1 MYPHRC
7 LSKDL
12 YHQYLMG
19 RAIKLY
25 EKLHK
30 DALCLLFCLAL
41 CIPLPYHTAI
51 AQEIP
56 TSNQHFTPT
65 EIWESGLPYIENY
78 TSGDYKSSPQNWA
91 FTEGSDGFL
100 YAGNTAGVLQY
111 DGATWTTIPLPNKSL
126 VRSIAASA
134 DGKIYVGG
142 VNELG
147 YLAPDAVG
155 KMQFYSLKSFLE
167 EEYQEF
173 RDVWS
178 IIVIDD
184 LVYFQFANA
193 LFRWDG
199 KAFHTWKPKEF
210 FGSTFKV
217 NNEVYIDSKG
227 DGILKIEGDSLNVI
241 PGGELVVIDRAKTEG
256 ILSHKDNNLL
266 LINARFGMSILD
278 GKKIIRFNPESNA
291 IFQKN
296 RIYKSIRLSNGDY
309 AMVTSSTG
317 LYIVNG
323 ETGAIKKR
331 IGKKQGLIS
340 DVLFSVYEDR
350 FGAIWVG
357 SDNGISRIDWA
368 SPFRSFNEF
377 NGLPERVRS
386 AMYHKARLFVDSK
399 GLYELVKN
407 DATQEINTPSFKKIE
422 GIENTIKSMLP
433 YEDDI
438 LAFNSQFTFIIDTK
452 NTLQFKERHS
462 AFTFTSVLRST
473 IDPSKIYV
481 GGLEGTLFECHYEN
495 KQWIVL
501 PEPVLQ
507 IDGSIENITETSNG
521 DLWLETNY
529 HGIYFAEKQQKKNTT
544 EKRFTLKQ
552 FDTLSGLP
560 TMTYNFLYQF
570 DDQIHVTAD
579 DGMYRFNETAQTF
592 EKDHLLNDQ
601 YTPEVNAYGYIGR
614 STDGTVWQTVR
625 EGFENKLY
633 ALREDK
639 LTEVSEFNLY
649 TDFDIYSMEFLDDIP
664 LLLGPKGML
673 AFNPSQKRP
682 SKKQFN
688 AHIRKVLVNGD
699 SLVYA
704 GAYAFAKAA
713 KEVTF
718 SHAQNNLNFE
728 YALPYFN
735 SAQNNNYQ
743 SYLEGYD
750 TSWSSWSTE
759 TKRNYTNIP
768 AGDYTFKVRS
778 KNVYNQLGDEDSY
791 RFSVQPPWYGSWLAY
806 LLYALALI
814 ALVWFISRW
823 RSKELQ
829 KKNERLEET
838 ISERTQ
844 EIQQK
849 NTVLNH
855 QTEQLVELNE
865 AKTRL
870 YSNISHE
877 FRTPLTVI
885 LGMTDTLRSNY
896 ENKVDESPK
905 KSLEMI
911 KRNGKNLLH
920 LVNELLDLAKVESG
934 SMELDLVQTDVV
946 PFIKYFSESFHSLAE
961 SKNINLTVY
970 SEIDS
975 VEMDIDVNKL
985 ASIISN
991 LLSNAIKF
999 TAPHGKIIVHLNT
1012 LKQETGNALL
1022 IKVQDNGR
1030 GLNQKDMSHL
1040 FDRFYQA
1047 SNASSE
1053 QQLGTGIGLSLTKE
1067 FVDLMQGEITVES
1080 TLEKGSTFTVQIP
1093 ITNTASKVKEAQSTM
1108 PASTNLPTGQTAV
1121 VSPTYAKELSLEE
1134 NTSDLPLVLIIEDNM
1149 DVAQYLKVCLRE
1161 KYQTM
1166 HATDGNSGIQMAY
1179 ENIPDI
1185 IISDVMM
1192 PNKNGYE
1199 VCATLKADERT
1210 DHIPIIL
1217 LTAKVSEEDRLTG
1230 LTHGADAYL
1239 AKPFNQEELFTRL
1252 DQLILV
1258 RKKLISKLEQN
1269 GFTSVLSEKVENP
1282 QTKFVQHV
1290 IKVVL
1295 AHLDDVNFGPTL
1307 LAEEM
1312 HLSESQIYRKLKSI
1326 TDKSTAVFIRS
1337 VRLQKA
1343 KELIQT
1349 SNKTVSEI
1357 AYEVGFNDPSWF
1369 SRAFKVEFGVPP
1381 SNYYK

>member
-1 MYPHRC
+1 
-7 LSKDL
+7 
-12 YHQYLMG
+12 MG
-19 RAIKLY
+19 KAIKLY
-25 EKLHK
+25 EILHK
-30 DALCLLFCLAL
+30 DALWLLIRLII
-41 CIPLPYHTAI
+41 CILLPGHFITAQNI
-51 AQEIP
+51 A
-56 TSNQHFTPT
+56 TSDQHFTPT

-91 FTEGSDGFL
+91 FTEGSNGFL
-100 YAGNTAGVLQY
+100 YAANTNGILQY
-111 DGATWTTIPLPNKSL
+111 DGATWTTIALPNKSL
-126 VRSIAASA
+126 VRSIAASEN
-134 DGKIYVGG
+134 GKIYVGG

-147 YLAPDAVG
+147 YLAPDALG
-155 KMQFYSLKSFLE
+155 KMQFYSLKSFLQ

-178 IIVIDD
+178 IIFIDD

-199 KAFHTWKPKEF
+199 KAFYAWKPKEF
-210 FGSTFKV
+210 FGSAFKV

-227 DGILKIEGDSLNVI
+227 DGILKIEGDALNVI
-241 PGGELVVIDRAKTEG
+241 PGGELVTNDRAKTEG

-266 LINARFGMSILD
+266 LINAQFGMSILD
-278 GKKIIRFNPESNA
+278 GEKIVRFNPESNA
-291 IFQKN
+291 VFEKN

-309 AMVTSSTG
+309 AMATSTRG

-386 AMYHKARLFVDSK
+386 AMYHKGRLFVDSK

-407 DATQEINTPSFKKIE
+407 NPAKEINTPSFIKIE
-422 GIENTIKSMLP
+422 GIENKITSMLP

-462 AFTFTSVLRST
+462 AFTFTSVLRSA

-481 GGLEGTLFECHYEN
+481 GGLEGSLFECYYKN
-495 KQWIVL
+495 KQWVV
-501 PEPVLQ
+501 PTEPS
-507 IDGSIENITETSNG
+507 IKINGSIESITETSDG
-521 DLWLETNY
+521 DLWLRTNY
-529 HGIYFAEKQQKKNTT
+529 HGLYFAEKQPQKTTT

-560 TMTYNFLYQF
+560 TMSYNFLYKF
-570 DDQIHVTAD
+570 DDQIHVTAA
-579 DGMYRFNETAQTF
+579 DGMYRFNKTAQIF
-592 EKDHLLNDQ
+592 EKDSLLNDQ
-601 YTPEVNAYGYIGR
+601 YPSEVNAYGYMGR
-614 STDGTVWQTVR
+614 SADGTIWQTVR
-625 EGFENKLY
+625 KGFENKLY
-633 ALREDK
+633 TLGEDT

-664 LLLGPKGML
+664 LLLGPNGML
-673 AFNPSQKRP
+673 AFNPNQKRP

-688 AHIRKVLVNGD
+688 AHIRKVLVNAD

-704 GAYAFAKAA
+704 GRYAFAKAI
-713 KEVTF
+713 KEIPF

-735 SAQNNNYQ
+735 SAQNNSYQ

-750 TSWSSWSTE
+750 TSWSPWSTE

-778 KNVYNQLGDEDSY
+778 KNVYNEEGDEDSY
-791 RFSVQPPWYGSWLAY
+791 RFSIQPPWYGNWLAY
-806 LLYALALI
+806 LIYILTLV
-814 ALVWFISRW
+814 ALVWLMSRW

-829 KKNERLEET
+829 KKNERLEAT
-838 ISERTQ
+838 ISERTK

-885 LGMTDTLRSNY
+885 LGMTDTLRTNY
-896 ENKVDESPK
+896 QNKVNESPE

-934 SMELDLVQTDVV
+934 SMELDLTQIDVV

-1012 LKQETGNALL
+1012 LKQASGNALI

-1030 GLNQKDMSHL
+1030 GLDERDMSHL

-1047 SNASSE
+1047 PNASSE

-1093 ITNTASKVKEAQSTM
+1093 ITNNVSKIKEVQLSKTVLE
-1108 PASTNLPTGQTAV
+1108 NLSNEQEV
-1121 VSPTYAKELSLEE
+1121 VIAPTYATELSLEK
-1134 NTSDLPLVLIIEDNM
+1134 NTSDLPLVLIIEDNR

-1161 KYQTM
+1161 KYQTI

-1179 ENIPDI
+1179 DNIPDI

-1199 VCATLKADERT
+1199 VCATLKADEST

-1252 DQLILV
+1252 NQLILV
-1258 RKKLISKLEQN
+1258 RKKLINKLEQY
-1269 GFTSVLSEKVENP
+1269 GFSSVLSEKVENP
-1282 QTKFVQHV
+1282 QTKFVQQV

-1295 AHLDDVNFGPTL
+1295 THLEDVNFGPTL
-1307 LAEEM
+1307 LAEKM

-1349 SNKTVSEI
+1349 SNKTISEI

-1369 SRAFKVEFGVPP
+1369 SRAFKVEFGTSPRD
-1381 SNYYK
+1381 YFK